1 MNGATQISSDMMFG
15 RASNPEPQTSSL
27 TGALEGH
34 LMGRASNPS
43 SESYNEYKESAKQYA
58 ANAAEKASQLKD
70 SAIDWFSQF
79 TAQT

>member
-1 MNGATQISSDMMFG
+1 MSGATQISSDMMFG
-15 RASNPEPQTSSL
+15 RASNPDPPQSSL

-34 LMGRASNPS
+34 LMGRSSNPS
-43 SESYNEYKESAKQYA
+43 TDSYNEYKESAKQMA
-58 ANAAEKASQLKD
+58 ANAAEKATQLKD

>member
-15 RASNPEPQTSSL
+15 RASNPDPPQGSL

-34 LMGRASNPS
+34 LMGRTSNVS
-43 SESYNEYKESAKQYA
+43 SDSYNEYKESAKNMA
-58 ANAAEKASQLKD
+58 AKTAEKAGQLKD